1 MNTLSLMLILVLLVA
16 VGEIKPGIV
25 PVLAHSQLEAH
36 HHLHDGR
43 DGSTDFSNQ
52 WVVHLD
58 GTSDAADLLALKLGY
73 RNLGE
78 VYQLIS
84 DIICIR

>member
-1 MNTLSLMLILVLLVA
+1 MLMLILVVLVA

-25 PVLAHSQLEAH
+25 PVLAHSQLETH

-52 WVVHLD
+52 WIVHLD
-58 GTSDAADLLALKLGY
+58 GTSDAANLLAMKLGY
-73 RNLGE
+73 HNLGE
-78 VYQLIS
+78 V
-84 DIICIR
+84 

>member
-1 MNTLSLMLILVLLVA
+1 MNTISISLILVLLVT

-78 VYQLIS
+78 V
-84 DIICIR
+84 